1 MLRVDDTTSAGL
13 AGRIVVGYRTPSL
26 GGERPTERTSTR
38 SPLSHGYKR
47 HVTTLTARSPSLV
60 VVGLGPRGVICI
72 ERLGALL
79 PDSGLESCELH
90 LVEEYEPGAGKVWA
104 TDQPRELCMN
114 TLAGAVTLF
123 TDESYTGPG
132 PVREGPTL
140 YEWCLAVWSFLAGGS
155 WGLDAPLRTAVLHG
169 GYESE
174 LVDIRP
180 ESHPSR
186 ALYGEYLVWCYERA
200 LNQLPP
206 SVSLHVHRARATA
219 VTAENGRTVVQLST
233 GDHLR
238 ADAVILATGW
248 LDVGPNAAD
257 STLSE
262 AVRSA
267 GLTWVGPDSP
277 ILQDLS
283 GVPAGE
289 PVIVRGLGMGFFDT
303 MALLTIGRGGRFVP
317 SAEPGG
323 LAYEPSGNEPVL
335 HVGSRRGVPYRAKS
349 LYGGLP
355 PGARLDHLRGRDW
368 SQVRRPI
375 DFAREVWPLVVRDAY
390 AAYYRTLH
398 EEAPGAFRDGL
409 EPVLRAVAGATPASI
424 DFAVAP
430 LVDPAYAFAL
440 AQLADP
446 ADGSYGSPEDFD
458 AFVDGYLADDLAEA
472 ELGIRSALKAG
483 LWSVSVSR
491 KFAIQLLTFD
501 ATDAV
506 SHDEGLGSLLAFG
519 GMVGSG
525 PPAFRNRQLLALAR
539 TGLVHF
545 VGPSMKVGVRDGGF
559 EACSPAVAG
568 STVRARV
575 LVDAWMRNHDLARTR
590 DDVMVSL
597 VQAGRARPY
606 TRVGPDGTPRASA
619 SPDIDPVT
627 SRLVRAD
634 GTLDVVHLVGIPVD
648 DARGDGVIS
657 PMPRTNPTML
667 LDTSHAM
674 ASAVQLL
681 RSAM

>member
-1 MLRVDDTTSAGL
+1 MTNSTT
-13 AGRIVVGYRTPSL
+13 RT
-26 GGERPTERTSTR
+26 
-38 SPLSHGYKR
+38 
-47 HVTTLTARSPSLV
+47 PSLV

-79 PDSGLESCELH
+79 PGSGVECCDLH

-132 PVREGPTL
+132 PVLEGPTL
-140 YEWCLAVWSFLAGGS
+140 YEWCLAVRSTLAGGR
-155 WGLDAPLRTAVLHG
+155 WVLDAPLRDAVHRG

-174 LVDIRP
+174 LGDIRP

-200 LNQLPP
+200 LARLPG
-206 SVSLHVHRARATA
+206 SVSVHVHRARATA
-219 VTAENGRTVVQLST
+219 IGDDGGRTVVALST
-233 GDHLR
+233 GEHLA
-238 ADAVILATGW
+238 ADSVILATGW
-248 LDVGPNAAD
+248 LHVGPSAAD
-257 STLSE
+257 GALAE
-262 AVRSA
+262 AVATS
-267 GLTWVGPDSP
+267 GLTWVAPDSP

-303 MALLTIGRGGRFVP
+303 MALLSLGRGGRFVP

-323 LAYEPSGNEPVL
+323 LTYEPSGEEPVMY
-335 HVGSRRGVPYRAKS
+335 VGSRRGMPFRAKS

-355 PGARLDHLRGRDW
+355 PAAALEHLRGYDW
-368 SQVRRPI
+368 SSVPRPI
-375 DFAREVWPLVVRDAY
+375 DYAQQVWPPVVRDAY
-390 AAYYRTLH
+390 TAYYRTLY
-398 EEAPGAFRDGL
+398 EESPGAFRDGL
-409 EPVLRAVAGATPASI
+409 EPVLAAIDSATPATI
-424 DFAVAP
+424 DAAVAP
-430 LVDPAYAFAL
+430 HVEPDQLFDL
-440 AQLADP
+440 ARLAHP
-446 ADGSYGSPEDFD
+446 ADGSHESPEAFD
-458 AFVDGYLADDLAEA
+458 AFVADYLADDLTEA
-472 ELGIRSALKAG
+472 EKGVHSALKAG
-483 LWSVSVSR
+483 LWSISVSR
-491 KFAIQLLTFD
+491 KFAIQLLSFD
-501 ATDAV
+501 AADAV

-525 PPAFRNRQLLALAR
+525 PPAFRNRQLLALVRAK
-539 TGLVHF
+539 LVHF
-545 VGPSMKVGVRDGGF
+545 VGPSMKVGVNGDSF

-590 DDVMVSL
+590 DDLTASL
-597 VQAGRARPY
+597 VQAGRLRPY
-606 TRVGPDGTPRASA
+606 TRVGPDGHPRASA

-667 LDTSHAM
+667 LDTSHAT
-674 ASAVQLL
+674 ASALWLL
-681 RSAM
+681 LEAVR